1 MRGQNGGRLSRS
13 MISGPLSILLA
24 LFKLANKY
32 GEEFGERLIQQV
44 LVKPT
49 QVTPN
54 PRQQHRIGEGIAGSA
69 IQTNRPVETRNN
81 LHPITIGQ
89 RTLPPSALFAVGEPQ
104 PLLLYGNEQTE
115 PEVSAWPKIS

>member
-1 MRGQNGGRLSRS
+1 
-13 MISGPLSILLA
+13 LSILLA

-32 GEEFGERLIQQV
+32 GEELGERLIQQV

-54 PRQQHRIGEGIAGSA
+54 PRQQHRVREGIAGSA

-89 RTLPPSALFAVGEPQ
+89 RTFRPSALFAVGEPQ
-104 PLLLYGNEQTE
+104 PLPLSGNEQTE
-115 PEVSAWPKIS
+115 STEVPASLKIS

>member
-1 MRGQNGGRLSRS
+1 VG
-13 MISGPLSILLA
+13 ILLA

-32 GEEFGERLIQQV
+32 GEELGERLIQQV
-44 LVKPT
+44 LVKPP

-54 PRQQHRIGEGIAGSA
+54 PRQQHRISEGIAGSA

-89 RTLPPSALFAVGEPQ
+89 RTLPPSALFAVSEPQ
-104 PLLLYGNEQTE
+104 PLLPYGNEQTE
-115 PEVSAWPKIS
+115 SAEVPASLKIS

>member
-1 MRGQNGGRLSRS
+1 
-13 MISGPLSILLA
+13 MISGPLGILLA

-32 GEEFGERLIQQV
+32 GEELGERLIQQV

-81 LHPITIGQ
+81 LHPVTIGQ
-89 RTLPPSALFAVGEPQ
+89 RTLPPSALFAWANPSRCFYTVMNRPNQRFQLGRRF
-104 PLLLYGNEQTE
+104 LKLC
-115 PEVSAWPKIS
+115 